1 MAIPNVTVVQIVDE
15 RVTEATN
22 LFDLDKDALQK
33 ISDNLCRPG
42 VKVYE
47 INYINPLPLTVT
59 ISPVPT
65 ILNPILV
72 FGAKY
77 QNHLLIACFLIRL
90 YDNIQWVPIISNF
103 DELYKYLT
111 NYIKEYDNDKPNI
124 SKYIPIIKWNES
136 FRDYLHHWI
145 VVRNA
150 SLTYVTR

>member
-1 MAIPNVTVVQIVDE
+1 MAIPNVTVAQIVDE

-72 FGAKY
+72 CFAKS
-77 QNHLLIACFLIRL
+77 QNRLLVACYLILL
-90 YDNIQWVPIISNF
+90 YEKIGRNFTAYNIQWVPIISNF
-103 DELYKYLT
+103 DGLYK
-111 NYIKEYDNDKPNI
+111 
-124 SKYIPIIKWNES
+124 
-136 FRDYLHHWI
+136 
-145 VVRNA
+145 
-150 SLTYVTR
+150 